1 MSRPALRLAEPL
13 AVPDSTRTAQV
24 AVVGRTAIDGLLRR
38 SVDQP
43 VVALVPSIP
52 RVAGVQA
59 LHAAARAHESRLE
72 VLHLTA
78 VGVGV
83 RYLDAVARR
92 AAEAGWTAREIM
104 CLVSEVELR
113 MTAWAAGPR
122 LPLGGTQGLLPRRR
136 NAVMSSGRW
145 RSVPAGHA
153 LPDEML
159 DRGLARAGTILA
171 ALSGRPASW
180 AEDRLAAWQRAGAVG
195 GRLDSGLA
203 RDLSVSWAL
212 ELVVAPTLSSPGLS
226 TLREQIAS
234 APSCGWCRLPVLGT
248 ACPRCALETA
258 P

>member
-1 MSRPALRLAEPL
+1 VSRPALRLAEQL
-13 AVPDSTRTAQV
+13 SVPEATPAAQV
-24 AVVGRTAIDGLLRR
+24 AVVGRTAIDGLLRL
-38 SVDQP
+38 SVDRP
-43 VVALVPSIP
+43 VVALIPSAP
-52 RVAGVQA
+52 RIAGVQA

-72 VLHLTA
+72 VLPLTA

-92 AAEAGWTAREIM
+92 AAEAGWNAREIM
-104 CLVSEVELR
+104 CLVAEVEMR

-122 LPLGGTQGLLPRRR
+122 LPLGRRPGPLPRRR
-136 NAVMSSGRW
+136 SALMRGGCW
-145 RSVPAGHA
+145 RSVAAGHA

-171 ALSGRPASW
+171 ALSGRPTTW
-180 AEDRLAAWQRAGAVG
+180 AEDRLAAWQRAGAIG

-203 RDLSVSWAL
+203 RDLGIAWAL

-234 APSCGWCRLPVLGT
+234 APGCGWCRLPVLGT